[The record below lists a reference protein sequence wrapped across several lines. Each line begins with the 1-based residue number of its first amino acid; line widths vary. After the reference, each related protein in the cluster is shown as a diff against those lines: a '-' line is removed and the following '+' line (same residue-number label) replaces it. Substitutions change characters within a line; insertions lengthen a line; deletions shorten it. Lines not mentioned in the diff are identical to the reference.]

1 MKYRLSI
8 AIVMA
13 LSILSFIS
21 CDRTIH
27 EYPIPGKS
35 LVILEFN
42 ADRTPPPYYKKVVF
56 DETYHSEVIK
66 LNETPSLPYQLGKGY
81 QMRITAE
88 IYDEAGNVV
97 ERRILT
103 RPHDALPPQDTIHV
117 YLPNGKYKVASLCR
131 LHQRE

>member
-27 EYPIPGKS
+27 EYPIPDKS

-56 DETYHSEVIK
+56 DEKYNSKVIK
-66 LNETPSLPYQLGKGY
+66 LNETPSLPYELGMGI
-81 QMRITAE
+81 R
-88 IYDEAGNVV
+88 
-97 ERRILT
+97 
-103 RPHDALPPQDTIHV
+103 
-117 YLPNGKYKVASLCR
+117 
-131 LHQRE
+131 